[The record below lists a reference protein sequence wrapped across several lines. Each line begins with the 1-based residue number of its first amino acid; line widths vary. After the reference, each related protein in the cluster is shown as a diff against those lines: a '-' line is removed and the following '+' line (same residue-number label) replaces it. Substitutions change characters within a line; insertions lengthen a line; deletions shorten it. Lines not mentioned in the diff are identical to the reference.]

1 MKIEQKIQEIIEKKG
16 YTSRSCRF
24 LIIEEML
31 GISPEDAKAV
41 ETITRTIRQLI
52 PKDEVGARLEQAW
65 KMPDYMRP
73 LEENKEWNNLFK
85 RTNQLQ

>member
-31 GISPEDAKAV
+31 GISSEDAKAV

-52 PKDEVGARLEQAW
+52 PKDEVGARLEHAW

-73 LEENKEWNNLFK
+73 LENKDWNNFFK
-85 RTNQLQ
+85 RTDNLK